1 MFSQAFPEFP
11 SPTRSTSLASPP
23 GTEPIEPG
31 RQPIQ
36 AKGTPQR
43 VPPLCLDRLPPH
55 GKAHRIARPT
65 ESREIPRFFK
75 LGRAFRVC
83 YTQPMNGL
91 GIEMRRLGWQGR
103 SLHFRAAFA
112 LVKRRAVYL
121 PQKRPVA

>member
-1 MFSQAFPEFP
+1 MAPAFPPTANEKRRPPAQSP
-11 SPTRSTSLASPP
+11 SHRGRNRSKQKELPKGSPLVLGQSPP
-23 GTEPIEPG
+23 Y
-31 RQPIQ
+31 
-36 AKGTPQR
+36 
-43 VPPLCLDRLPPH
+43 

-103 SLHFRAAFA
+103 SLPF
-112 LVKRRAVYL
+112 
-121 PQKRPVA
+121 Q